1 MLRQKESLTKD
12 SDADYF
18 DEEAF
23 EHTIKEIKN
32 FILDRIKEINERADT
47 QLRDDLP
54 EVEEEMN
61 EFISFWQNAVD
72 AAHEESESP
81 LSFGRRYMV
90 TPPTGGARRLFKQYN
105 SSGKDDAI
113 ETLTSMRNVDTSVNG
128 SVIIWED

>member
-1 MLRQKESLTKD
+1 
-12 SDADYF
+12 
-18 DEEAF
+18 
-23 EHTIKEIKN
+23 
-32 FILDRIKEINERADT
+32 
-47 QLRDDLP
+47 
-54 EVEEEMN
+54 MN
-61 EFISFWQNAVD
+61 EFSSFWQNAVD

-90 TPPTGGARRLFKQYN
+90 TRPTGGARRLFKQYN